1 MNREKQL
8 FEIVEFG
15 RYKKAVVTA
24 VQLGDAVVY
33 RVVQPGRLNGRPILD
48 FRKNYSMDAIFRVNQ
63 NINRKLGVENPSRW
77 TAFVDEVQ
85 A

>member
-1 MNREKQL
+1 
-8 FEIVEFG
+8 
-15 RYKKAVVTA
+15 
-24 VQLGDAVVY
+24 
-33 RVVQPGRLNGRPILD
+33 
-48 FRKNYSMDAIFRVNQ
+48 MDAIFRVNQ